1 MQNGAGA
8 VISEPPLA
16 GAPLV
21 EASESDEELM
31 GRVQAGDI
39 RAFEQLYDRHAMRA
53 FRIARSVCPDA
64 GRAEDAVQEGFLSVW
79 RGRMSYRSTYS
90 FRSWAMKIIRNRAID
105 ASRREGSR
113 PPVAEQRE
121 DEADPACASVD
132 EQALARAEAEALRAT
147 LKRLPRPQS
156 EVITLAYFGQM
167 THSEIA
173 QRLSLPAGTVKGR
186 MRLGL
191 EKLREEMQGAG
202 GLGREDVG
210 SPARS

>member
-1 MQNGAGA
+1 MQNGAGGA
-8 VISEPPLA
+8 VISGPPLA
-16 GAPLV
+16 GAPPI
-21 EASESDEELM
+21 EASESDEQLM

-53 FRIARSVCPDA
+53 FRIARSVCPDS

-90 FRSWAMKIIRNRAID
+90 FQSWAMKIIRNRAID
-105 ASRREGSR
+105 VSRREGSR
-113 PPVAEQRE
+113 PPVAEQRD
-121 DEADPACASVD
+121 DEADPACASVA
-132 EQALARAEAEALRAT
+132 EQALARAEAEALRTT
-147 LKRLPRPQS
+147 LKRLPGPQS
-156 EVITLAYFGQM
+156 EVITLAFFGQM

-191 EKLREEMQGAG
+191 EKLREEMQAAG
-202 GLGREDVG
+202 
-210 SPARS
+210 